1 MTLYFDTKIEFLD
14 VDAVST
20 ISSWHPNEPLFAVA
34 SYSQERGGSVTIFAD
49 TGEPQRDV
57 TYPVHATSQA
67 TALCWHP
74 EKALLATGWEH
85 GEIHVWFAGHRE
97 FASVSG
103 PHKAAIVLLEFSEQG
118 GRMVTADAMGLV
130 TGWRCDG
137 QYQFLTMFSHDLR
150 EVLLLICFRRTVE
163 SEVREEMANLA
174 KAAVAGDENALDTLT
189 NWRPRTAA
197 RGHSTVRD
205 NHCFYACTQG
215 GVVYYINQGGSCSEV
230 TKSGPHQPA
239 IVQMLWHPKKA
250 GIRTSDSLSTCRQPI
265 TCATPLFSLMLANS
279 IYIVDGNT

>member
-1 MTLYFDTKIEFLD
+1 M
-14 VDAVST
+14 
-20 ISSWHPNEPLFAVA
+20 HA
-34 SYSQERGGSVTIFAD
+34 S
-49 TGEPQRDV
+49 
-57 TYPVHATSQA
+57 SQA

-85 GEIHVWFAGHRE
+85 GDIHVWFAGHRE

-103 PHKAAIVLLEFSEQG
+103 PHKAPIVLLEFSEQG
-118 GRMVTADAMGLV
+118 GRMVTADAQGLV

-150 EVLLLICFRRTVE
+150 EVLLLLCFRRTVE
-163 SEVREEMANLA
+163 SELREEMANLA

-197 RGHSTVRD
+197 RSHSGVRD

-215 GVVYYINQGGSCSEV
+215 GVVYYINQGGTCTEIM
-230 TKSGPHQPA
+230 KSGLQQPA
-239 IVQMLWHPKKA
+239 IVQMLWHPKK
-250 GIRTSDSLSTCRQPI
+250 
-265 TCATPLFSLMLANS
+265 
-279 IYIVDGNT
+279 

>member
-1 MTLYFDTKIEFLD
+1 MYNNNNNIIYIIKL
-14 VDAVST
+14 
-20 ISSWHPNEPLFAVA
+20 
-34 SYSQERGGSVTIFAD
+34 Q
-49 TGEPQRDV
+49 GEPQRDV

-74 EKALLATGWEH
+74 EKALLASGWEH
-85 GEIHVWFAGHRE
+85 GDIHVWFAGHRE
-97 FASVSG
+97 FASVNA
-103 PHKAAIVLLEFSEQG
+103 PHKAAIVLLQFSEQG

-150 EVLLLICFRRTVE
+150 EVLLLICFRLTVE
-163 SEVREEMANLA
+163 SDVREEMANLA

-197 RGHSTVRD
+197 RSMTHSGVRD

-215 GVVYYINQGGSCSEV
+215 GVVYYINQGGACVEV
-230 TKSGPHQPA
+230 MKCGSLPP
-239 IVQMLWHPKKA
+239 IVQMLWHPRK
-250 GIRTSDSLSTCRQPI
+250 
-265 TCATPLFSLMLANS
+265 
-279 IYIVDGNT
+279 